1 MPHTAPSSLQQASRH
16 FMSRIVKTPKR
27 GKKTPQLGSLKRLS
41 DPSKMRPS
49 RLRKPVP
56 RRNKA
61 LQEEDSRESVAVSLD
76 RTTFANMPGEPLAA
90 VRSQERNR
98 SLSLWKR
105 GQKTHKSSPIFTR
118 LCGNLN
124 GKNAGLCWT
133 TLIIRYNYKRNH
145 KNIPA

>member
-1 MPHTAPSSLQQASRH
+1 
-16 FMSRIVKTPKR
+16 MSRIVKTPKR

-76 RTTFANMPGEPLAA
+76 RTTFANMPGVTAGGSTLTGEKQVIEP
-90 VRSQERNR
+90 VE
-98 SLSLWKR
+98 K
-105 GQKTHKSSPIFTR
+105 GT
-118 LCGNLN
+118 
-124 GKNAGLCWT
+124 KNAQILPNFYSVVWKFKWEKCWP
-133 TLIIRYNYKRNH
+133 LLDNPNYQV
-145 KNIPA
+145 